1 MIIGITRA
9 ERFSPNSTD
18 KDRAIM
24 QAVIGLLRGKMIAEE
39 DFCGLP
45 PGPGNTILSMA
56 RLPRTLQLLKQCEAS
71 GTTVINPARGVEN
84 CRRSVLDGI
93 MRSAAIPMPPTTGK
107 DGYWIKRGDAAA
119 QSPSDVV
126 FCENEAE
133 LELAEKRFTDSGITD
148 YVVSAHVCGDL
159 VKFYGVE
166 GTGFFRVYYPTE
178 DGISKFGDEKRNG
191 IAHHYDYDTGRLQ
204 SEAERLSALVGT
216 PIYGGDAVISASGE
230 FFIIDFNDWP
240 SFARCREDAARA
252 IAGLVERINGNGK

>member
-1 MIIGITRA
+1 
-9 ERFSPNSTD
+9 
-18 KDRAIM
+18 M
-24 QAVIGLLRGKMIAEE
+24 QAVIDLLHGEMIAEE

-45 PGPGNTILSMA
+45 AGSVGTVLSMA

-93 MRSAAIPMPPTTGK
+93 MRSAGIPMPPATGH

-133 LELAEKRFTDSGITD
+133 LKQAGKRFADRGITD

-166 GTGFFRVYYPTE
+166 GTGFFRVFYPTE

-191 IAHHYDYDTGRLQ
+191 IAHHYDYDVGRLQ
-204 SEAERLSALVGT
+204 AEAERLSALAGT

-230 FFIIDFNDWP
+230 FSIIDFNDWP

-252 IAGLVERINGNGK
+252 IAELVVRIKGNGK

>member
-45 PGPGNTILSMA
+45 PDTCCTILSMA

-133 LELAEKRFTDSGITD
+133 LELAEKRFTDSGITN

-166 GTGFFRVYYPTE
+166 GTGFSECTTLPKTASASSATRSATVLHIITIMTPVVCNP
-178 DGISKFGDEKRNG
+178 KRNG
-191 IAHHYDYDTGRLQ
+191 YPHSSARRYT
-204 SEAERLSALVGT
+204 EAT
-216 PIYGGDAVISASGE
+216 Q
-230 FFIIDFNDWP
+230 
-240 SFARCREDAARA
+240 
-252 IAGLVERINGNGK
+252 